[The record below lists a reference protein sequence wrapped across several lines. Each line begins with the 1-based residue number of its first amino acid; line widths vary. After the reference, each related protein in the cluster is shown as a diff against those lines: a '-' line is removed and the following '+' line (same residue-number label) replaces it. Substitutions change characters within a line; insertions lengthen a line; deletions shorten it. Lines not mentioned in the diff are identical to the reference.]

1 MEKVALWDKGSSFG
15 TKAVTAY
22 ITPLVFVPIFV
33 AVFAFI
39 FIGCLVLM
47 NAVGLSFLYAVG
59 FDPIGDLMRA
69 NGM

>member
-1 MEKVALWDKGSSFG
+1 MYEKGATLSTKTMTLWVA
-15 TKAVTAY
+15 
-22 ITPLVFVPIFV
+22 PLIFPPIFV